1 MKSNMDEEIKRKAEA
16 LLGALDG
23 AIASGSWNET
33 NFILLIGKKLRAM
46 RDDLSSQ
53 LKLAQE
59 DPTSSSAFLSHQLA
73 MQSTLKEVY
82 IGLYSVEGVNLQSW
96 ENIVANLRRQMVSR
110 PVYAKEDEIIAI
122 IKTKEK
128 KINEAY
134 VSIFVSEADILSI
147 NADKAP
153 IDKLGKSMLVLK
165 DNAINLDNINFFM
178 HLSGKYRYSRGRLVK
193 INTADSAEA

>member
-1 MKSNMDEEIKRKAEA
+1 MDQEIKRKAE
-16 LLGALDG
+16 LLLDALDR
-23 AIASGSWNET
+23 AIAGGSWDET

-46 RDDLSSQ
+46 RDDLSAQ
-53 LKLAQE
+53 LKIAQE
-59 DPTSSSAFLSHQLA
+59 DPTSSAAFLSHQRA

-96 ENIVANLRRQMVSR
+96 EQIIANLRRQMVSR
-110 PVYAKEDEIIAI
+110 PVYAKEDDIIAI

-134 VSIFVSEADILSI
+134 VSIFVNEADILLVS
-147 NADKAP
+147 ADKAP
-153 IDKLGKSMLVLK
+153 IDKLGKPMLVLK
-165 DNAINLDNINFFM
+165 DNAINLDNINLFV

-193 INTADSAEA
+193 TNSADSAEV